1 MSAFFVAINRD
12 FSGFDD
18 EIAERMMSSIERFG
32 HDAQTLI
39 VQGHFAIG
47 YQSRWNV
54 PEEVGEHQPLCN
66 VELGQWFVFHGRV
79 DNRDELFHTLGE
91 SPTKSLS
98 DAALIWRFFTKHG
111 VLALS
116 DIIGPFVFVVIEPS
130 LNKVIAAR
138 DGMGGRYLCYRIT
151 EQFILISSYEMA
163 IVEHGSVS
171 YRLNDAKVART
182 LVNEMESSP
191 TSTIE
196 GISTLMPG
204 EKLIVD
210 LQGERRARFYRY
222 SAKKRIRFRTNQEY
236 ALEFRRLL
244 QQAVKRRMRSTGTVA
259 TMLSGGLDS
268 VPMTIIAAQES
279 VNTLQAFSWV
289 FDHYPA
295 VDERKY
301 SSPVCTK
308 FGIEQHL
315 INCDHVWPQFDNDTH
330 INPIFPFGIPYSE
343 FQQETFRRAQKQGV
357 TCLLTGIHGDLLY
370 ESTEAILYELIFAWR
385 WREACQEFRRLA
397 SVSAS
402 KWHLIKHYFLKPLK
416 LVQKLSWLKRRK
428 AIYSS
433 ECLQD
438 SIAGLIKPAQHWL
451 SQESR
456 RALRPKQWQVVL
468 DGFAG
473 EDAAYGRYMEAKY
486 GIERR
491 YPFRDR
497 DLCEFMLAIP
507 SDQLYFNLTTRP
519 IVKRAFSN
527 DFTDEL
533 KQRNDKTNFTPIISQ
548 GIERDLRCQDW
559 FRVSPPH
566 WSYFVKECYFE
577 SVGERNS
584 GTHVIQWRCGY
595 YNYWKS
601 VCATI

>member
-12 FSGFDD
+12 FSGFDH
-18 EIAERMMSSIERFG
+18 EIAKRMMSSIERFG

-39 VQGHFAIG
+39 VQDHFAIG

-54 PEEVGEHQPLCN
+54 PEEVGEQQPLCN
-66 VELGQWFVFHGRV
+66 VELGQWFVFHGRI
-79 DNRDELFHTLGE
+79 DNRNELFETLKE
-91 SPTKSLS
+91 SPNNAVS
-98 DAALIWRFFTKHG
+98 DAALIWRFFIKKG
-111 VLALS
+111 ESALTN
-116 DIIGPFVFVVIEPS
+116 IVGPFVFVVVEPS

-182 LVNEMESSP
+182 LVNEMEVNPS
-191 TSTIE
+191 TTIE
-196 GISTLMPG
+196 GICPLLPG
-204 EKLIVD
+204 EKLTVD
-210 LQGERRARFYRY
+210 SHAEQRERFYRY
-222 SAKKRIRFRTNQEY
+222 SASKRIRLRNDQEY
-236 ALEFRRLL
+236 AVEFRRLL
-244 QQAVKRRMRSTGTVA
+244 KQAVKRRMRSNGAVA

-279 VNTLQAFSWV
+279 VNPLQAFSWV
-289 FDHYPA
+289 FDDHPA

-308 FGIEQHL
+308 FGIQQHL
-315 INCDHVWPQFDNDTH
+315 INCDHVWPQFNNDTH

-370 ESTEAILYELIFAWR
+370 ESTEAILYELMFAGR
-385 WREACQEFRRLA
+385 WRDAWQELRRLS
-397 SVSAS
+397 SVCPS
-402 KWHLIKHYFLKPLK
+402 KWYLIKHYFLKPLK
-416 LVQKLSWLKRRK
+416 IVQKLSWLKRRK
-428 AIYSS
+428 AGYSS

-438 SIAGLIKPAQHWL
+438 NIAELIQPAQHWL
-451 SQESR
+451 SRESR
-456 RALRPKQWQVVL
+456 TALRPNQWQVVL

-486 GIERR
+486 GVERR

-519 IVKRAFSN
+519 IVKRAFGN
-527 DFTDEL
+527 DFDKEL
-533 KQRNDKTNFTPIISQ
+533 KLRNDKTNFTPVIKR
-548 GIERDLRCQDW
+548 GIERDLRCQEW
-559 FRVSPPH
+559 FGLSPPH
-566 WSYFVKECYFE
+566 WTYFVKECYFE

-584 GTHVIQWRCGY
+584 GAHVVQWRCGY